1 MTTRRCFLAAAAA
14 MPLVAE
20 SGLRAGCQ
28 TNAWRIDPNNFDSF
42 LAVLDR
48 VRNYGYHGFETGFR
62 NVQGRFDRIA
72 ETRKSIEA
80 RGLEFL
86 GCHIFLTKYDEA
98 TAVAPSQLIDSVIK
112 GAAALGARRL
122 ILSGAACRQDAAALR
137 RKVAALNDTA
147 RKCRQHNIRLAY
159 HNHDL
164 EFLNDAAEMEE
175 MLSATEAESLRLLL
189 DAGHVIRARADVAR
203 FFRRHAAR
211 IDGVHLRDF
220 RRGDQVPLGDGDVDW
235 KPLVAA
241 ARESNWTGWIINE
254 EERLN
259 DEKPGDSAVGPAR
272 TAVKRLFGI

>member
-86 GCHIFLTKYDEA
+86 GCHIFLTKYDDA
-98 TAVAPSQLIDSVIK
+98 TSIAPADLIESVIK
-112 GAAALGARRL
+112 GAAALGAKRV
-122 ILSGAACRQDAAALR
+122 ILSGAACRQDSAALK
-137 RKVAALNDTA
+137 RKATALNDTA
-147 RKCRQHNIRLAY
+147 RKCHQHGIGLAY

-164 EFLNDAAEMEE
+164 EFLNNAAEMEA
-175 MLSATEAESLRLLL
+175 MLRLTDAGLLHLLL
-189 DAGHVIRARADVAR
+189 DAGHVIRARMDVAK
-203 FFRRHAAR
+203 FFTLHAAR

-220 RRGDQVPLGDGDVDW
+220 KRGDQVPLGEGDVDW
-235 KPLVAA
+235 KPLIAA
-241 ARESNWTGWIINE
+241 IRKTNWSGWIINE

-259 DEKPGDSAVGPAR
+259 DVKPGDRAVAPAR
-272 TAVKRLFGI
+272 AAVKRLFGV